1 MPLSTT
7 LASSSARGFGGL
19 RTFAKPTAYESIAS
33 TTVGSGGSATVT
45 LSSIPATYTHL
56 QVRFIARGGR
66 TDADT
71 AAGGLYLQ
79 LNSSFPTTFHQVRG
93 SGSAV
98 VAQGYSGGTSNGFV
112 MLWTP
117 AANATAS
124 VFGAG
129 IIDILDYADTNKT
142 KVLRFLSGNDLNGSG
157 YLGLGSTL
165 LNSTSA
171 ITSIT
176 FGPTDG
182 IGTIPQHSSFA
193 LYGIKGS

>member
-1 MPLSTT
+1 MSPILGT
-7 LASSSARGFGGL
+7 LASQFSGKPFGS
-19 RTFAKPTAYESIAS
+19 FESIAS

-45 LSSIPATYTHL
+45 FNSIPNTYTHL
-56 QVRFIARGGR
+56 QVRLIARGGR

-79 LNSSFPTTFHQVRG
+79 LNSNHLTSLHQLRG
-93 SGSAV
+93 NGSA
-98 VAQGYSGGTSNGFV
+98 ASSQGWSNGLGTDYIMV
-112 MLWTP
+112 WTP

-129 IIDILDYADTNKT
+129 IIDILDYANTNKT
-142 KVLRFLSGNDLNGSG
+142 KVLRILSGNDVNSVGYITLTSG
-157 YLGLGSTL
+157 L

-171 ITSIT
+171 VTSIT

-182 IGTIPQHSSFA
+182 IGSISQYSQFA